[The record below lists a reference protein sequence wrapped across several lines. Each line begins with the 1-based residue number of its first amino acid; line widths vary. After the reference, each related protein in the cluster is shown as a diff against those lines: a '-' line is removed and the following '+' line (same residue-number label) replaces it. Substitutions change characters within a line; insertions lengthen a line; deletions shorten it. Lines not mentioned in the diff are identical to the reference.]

1 MRERRKARRYMFDVT
16 AMLHPAGGG
25 VGTKV
30 LVRVIS
36 TQGCHIETTQAP
48 GVGKKCEL
56 YVDWRGAQI
65 GVQAQVVSTDARG
78 RIGLKFLSVD
88 KDTRKRLSDLCETLR
103 IQSEAGPPP
112 EEAEADSTV
121 PVSGNE
127 PQLLSV
133 VEPSA
138 PAPRPARQ
146 LTGERRR
153 VPRYVSDL
161 PARVS
166 VPTTGA
172 SSNVTL
178 ITLSVFGGCVE
189 GSELPESGQECQ
201 VSTEWE
207 GRPLRLPGRVVWKSK
222 EGRLGVRFASLD
234 EEAEKSLRQV
244 CTNLWLQPM
253 APLPPEPQS

>member
-1 MRERRKARRYMFDVT
+1 MGERRKAPRYMFGVP

-30 LVRVIS
+30 LVRMMS
-36 TQGCHIETTQAP
+36 TRGCSIEGAEGLSP
-48 GVGKKCEL
+48 GKKCEL

-65 GVQAQVVSTDARG
+65 GLQGKAVSGDAEG
-78 RIGLKFLSVD
+78 NLGLKFLSVD
-88 KDTRKRLSDLCETLR
+88 RDTQRRLSDLCDTLR
-103 IQSEAGPPP
+103 IQSEAGPPRR
-112 EEAEADSTV
+112 EADADSTV
-121 PVSGNE
+121 PVTGNE

-133 VEPSA
+133 AEPPAMAPSPA
-138 PAPRPARQ
+138 PAKMH
-146 LTGERRR
+146 ERRR